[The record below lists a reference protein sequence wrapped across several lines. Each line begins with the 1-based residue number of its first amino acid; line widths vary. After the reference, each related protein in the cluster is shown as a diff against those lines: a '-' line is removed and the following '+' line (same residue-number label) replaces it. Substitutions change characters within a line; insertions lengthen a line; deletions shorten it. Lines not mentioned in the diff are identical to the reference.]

1 MGKGNT
7 ETNALGTVAAALER
21 YISDMN
27 MNMQKMKDA
36 ARDCSDNMGSDKYS
50 ANAIADLEECIKK
63 LGQAMEDAEEIR
75 RRIIETKNT
84 IEED

>member
-36 ARDCSDNMGSDKYS
+36 SRDCSDNM
-50 ANAIADLEECIKK
+50 
-63 LGQAMEDAEEIR
+63 
-75 RRIIETKNT
+75 
-84 IEED
+84 

>member
-1 MGKGNT
+1 MGTGNT
-7 ETNALGTVAAALER
+7 ETNALGRVAAALER

-27 MNMQKMKDA
+27 ENIQKMRDA

-63 LGQAMEDAEEIR
+63 LERAMNDAEEIR
-75 RRIIETKNT
+75 RRLIDTKNT

>member
-1 MGKGNT
+1 MGKNT
-7 ETNALGTVAAALER
+7 STEALGTVAAALEW

-27 MNMQKMKDA
+27 VNIQKMKDA
-36 ARDCSDNMGSDKYS
+36 ARDCSDNMGSDRYS

-63 LGQAMEDAEEIR
+63 LSQAMEDAEETR

>member
-1 MGKGNT
+1 MGKNT
-7 ETNALGTVAAALER
+7 STEALGTVAAALER

-27 MNMQKMKDA
+27 VNIQKMKDA
-36 ARDCSDNMGSDKYS
+36 ARDCSDNMGSDRYS

-63 LGQAMEDAEEIR
+63 LSQAMEDAEETR

>member
-1 MGKGNT
+1 MGKNT
-7 ETNALGTVAAALER
+7 STEALGTVAAALER

-27 MNMQKMKDA
+27 VNIQKMKDA

-63 LGQAMEDAEEIR
+63 LSQAMEDAEETR

>member
-7 ETNALGTVAAALER
+7 STESLGTVAAALER

-27 MNMQKMKDA
+27 VNIQKMQDA

-63 LGQAMEDAEEIR
+63 LSQAMEDAEETR

>member
-1 MGKGNT
+1 
-7 ETNALGTVAAALER
+7 
-21 YISDMN
+21 MN
-27 MNMQKMKDA
+27 VNIQKMKDA

-63 LGQAMEDAEEIR
+63 LSQAMEDAEETR

>member
-1 MGKGNT
+1 MGKNT
-7 ETNALGTVAAALER
+7 STEALGTVAAALER

-27 MNMQKMKDA
+27 VNIQKMKDA

-63 LGQAMEDAEEIR
+63 LSQAMGDAEETR

>member
-1 MGKGNT
+1 MGRNT
-7 ETNALGTVAAALER
+7 STEALGTVAAALER

-27 MNMQKMKDA
+27 VNIQKMKDA

-63 LGQAMEDAEEIR
+63 LSQAMEDAEETR

>member
-1 MGKGNT
+1 MGKNT
-7 ETNALGTVAAALER
+7 STEALGTVAAALER

-27 MNMQKMKDA
+27 VNIQKMKDA

-63 LGQAMEDAEEIR
+63 LSQAMEDAEETR
-75 RRIIETKNT
+75 RRIIETKNI

>member
-1 MGKGNT
+1 MGNGNT
-7 ETNALGTVAAALER
+7 STEALGTVAAALER

-27 MNMQKMKDA
+27 VNIEKMKDA

-63 LGQAMEDAEEIR
+63 LTQAMEDAEETR
-75 RRIIETKNT
+75 RRIIMTKNE

>member
-1 MGKGNT
+1 MGRNT
-7 ETNALGTVAAALER
+7 ETEALGTVAAALER

-27 MNMQKMKDA
+27 VNIQKMTDA

-63 LGQAMEDAEEIR
+63 LVQAMEEAEEIR
-75 RRIIETKNT
+75 RRIIETKNI